1 MQRCVRASTAKMI
14 EGVGVAFAHS
24 KNKRGKMHPLEV
36 HLCAVGELA
45 AWFAVE
51 FNCSDLARLIGVLH
65 DCGKCSFLWQ
75 QKLEIVSG
83 TKERVGIDHKTLGCE
98 VAEQLGLGDLSVV
111 LHGHHGG
118 LTSPRSVGRSRE
130 SLGRID
136 LEALDDARGR
146 YTGVTGDLQWAEKLR
161 IPWENAHVKEMGLR
175 LLFSALVDADFL
187 DTAAHFAGKK
197 KATLTEHANFDRLL
211 RRFEK
216 AREAKLA
223 EHESSPRDLER
234 EAVYAACLEAA
245 VSVPGIYRLSV
256 GTGLGKTFS
265 GMGFAL
271 RHAALHGKRRVVV
284 AVPWKTVTEQNAEEY
299 RDLLDTAEE
308 RVVLEHHSGVDM
320 EGAGRKWER
329 EAAENWDAPVVV
341 TTTVRLFESMFGRT
355 ASATRRLHRLANSV
369 IILDEVQG
377 LPYRLLVPI
386 LDALRSFVE
395 HFNATVLLC
404 SATQPEFWSLQPFQ
418 GLPVTDI
425 VPKPLAT
432 QADANPVRFEWW
444 LDPKP
449 RLSQVAA
456 RAAEHGSALV
466 VTNTIA
472 NAATVAKAWETAGCE
487 GVFHL
492 STLLMPGHRLAAMNL
507 IKQRLDAKLPTLV
520 ASTPL
525 IEAGVNLDFPVVFRA
540 LTSIDSILQAAG
552 RADRERRWAGGGL
565 VVVFD
570 PLDGGKPA
578 GMDKLIDLT
587 LDHFGPGLADPD
599 SAQAQAAYW
608 NELWDELNLDG
619 PGSAAAAIQQAR
631 LDLDY
636 EAVALGPLTKD
647 RDKAGLRDRSRA
659 FKMIED
665 ETIAVIVP
673 AAACSGLFVGP
684 SVHHGVRLEGAP
696 DELVKR
702 AADPGKSR
710 AAMRKLQPYIVNL
723 SLHRAQKETVKSRL
737 KTIIGEPARPGSVA
751 VWQGTYNPLTGLE
764 IE

>member
-1 MQRCVRASTAKMI
+1 M
-14 EGVGVAFAHS
+14 AH
-24 KNKRGKMHPLEV
+24 
-36 HLCAVGELA
+36 
-45 AWFAVE
+45 
-51 FNCSDLARLIGVLH
+51 
-65 DCGKCSFLWQ
+65 
-75 QKLEIVSG
+75 
-83 TKERVGIDHKTLGCE
+83 
-98 VAEQLGLGDLSVV
+98 
-111 LHGHHGG
+111 
-118 LTSPRSVGRSRE
+118 
-130 SLGRID
+130 
-136 LEALDDARGR
+136 
-146 YTGVTGDLQWAEKLR
+146 
-161 IPWENAHVKEMGLR
+161 
-175 LLFSALVDADFL
+175 AD
-187 DTAAHFAGKK
+187 
-197 KATLTEHANFDRLL
+197 FDRLL
-211 RRFEK
+211 RRFAK
-216 AREAKLA
+216 ARDAKLA
-223 EHESSPRDLER
+223 DRESSPRDPER
-234 EAVYAACLEAA
+234 QAVYAACLEAA
-245 VSVPGIYRLSV
+245 ASAPGSYRLSV
-256 GTGLGKTFS
+256 GTGLGKTYS
-265 GMGFAL
+265 SMGFAL

-299 RDLLDTAEE
+299 RDLLDTVDE

-320 EGAGRKWER
+320 EGAGLRWER

-355 ASATRRLHRLANSV
+355 ASATRRLHRLANSI

-404 SATQPEFWSLQPFQ
+404 SATQPEFWSLKPFR

-425 VPKPLAT
+425 RPKPLASHVDT
-432 QADANPVRFEWW
+432 NPIRYEWW

-472 NAATVAKAWETAGCE
+472 DAATVAKAWDAADRE

-492 STLLMPGHRLAAMNL
+492 STLLMPGHRLEAMKL
-507 IKQRLDAKLPTLV
+507 IKQRLDEKVPTLV

-540 LTSIDSILQAAG
+540 MTSIDSILQAAG
-552 RADRERRWAGGGL
+552 RADRERRWVGGGL

-578 GMDKLIDLT
+578 GLGKLIGLT
-587 LDHFGPGLADPD
+587 LDYFGPGLADPD
-599 SAQAQAAYW
+599 STEAQADYW

-636 EAVALGPLTKD
+636 EAVTLGPLTKD
-647 RDKAGLRDRSRA
+647 RDKPGLRDRSRA

-673 AAACSGLFVGP
+673 GLSVGP
-684 SVHHGVRLEGAP
+684 SGHNGVPLQGAP
-696 DELVKR
+696 AELVKR

-723 SLHRAQKETVKSRL
+723 SLSRAQKDTVKPRL

>member
-1 MQRCVRASTAKMI
+1 L
-14 EGVGVAFAHS
+14 AFAHS
-24 KNKRGKMHPLEV
+24 KSKRGKVHPLAV
-36 HLCAVGELA
+36 HLCEVGELA

-51 FNCSDLARLIGVLH
+51 FNCPDLARLIGLLH
-65 DCGKCSFLWQ
+65 DCGKCAVVWQ
-75 QKLEIVSG
+75 EKLEAVSG

-98 VAEQLGLGDLSVV
+98 VAEQLDLGDLSVV

-118 LTSPRSVGRSRE
+118 LTSPRSVKRSRE

-136 LEALDDARGR
+136 LEALADARGR
-146 YTGVTGDLQWAEKLR
+146 YTEVTGDLQWAEQLR
-161 IPWENAHVKEMGLR
+161 LPWEYPYVTEMGLR

-187 DTAAHFAGKK
+187 DTAAHFADQEQ
-197 KATLTEHANFDRLL
+197 ATPAAHADLDHLL

-223 EHESSPRDLER
+223 DREPSPRDPER
-234 EAVYAACLEAA
+234 QAIYEACIEAA
-245 VSVPGIYRLSV
+245 MSAPGIYRLSV

-271 RHAALHGKRRVVV
+271 RHAAAHGKRRVVV

-299 RDLLDTAEE
+299 RHLLDTAEE

-320 EGAGRKWER
+320 EGAGRRWER
-329 EAAENWDAPVVV
+329 EAAENWDAPIVV

-386 LDALRSFVE
+386 LDGLRSFVE

-404 SATQPEFWSLQPFQ
+404 SATQPAFWSLQPFQ
-418 GLPVTDI
+418 DLPVTDI
-425 VPKPLAT
+425 VPNPLAV
-432 QADANPVRFEWW
+432 PVAATPIRYEWW
-444 LDPKP
+444 LDPRP
-449 RLSQVAA
+449 RLSQVAT

-472 NAATVAKAWETAGCE
+472 DAATVAKTWETAGRE

-492 STLLMPGHRLAAMNL
+492 STLLIPSHRLAVMKL

-540 LTSIDSILQAAG
+540 ITSIDSILQAAG

-578 GMDKLIDLT
+578 GLDKLIGLT
-587 LDHFGPGLADPD
+587 LDHFGPGLADPEAAG
-599 SAQAQAAYW
+599 AQADYW
-608 NELWDELNLDG
+608 NELWDELNLDA
-619 PGSAAAAIQQAR
+619 PGSVAAAIQQAR
-631 LDLDY
+631 LELDY
-636 EAVALGPLTKD
+636 EAVALGPLAKD
-647 RDKAGLRDRSRA
+647 RDKPGLRDRSRA

-673 AAACSGLFVGP
+673 ASACSGLHVGP
-684 SVHHGVRLEGAP
+684 SVHHGVPLQGAP
-696 DELVKR
+696 EALVKR
-702 AADPGKSR
+702 AADPGRSR
-710 AAMRKLQPYIVNL
+710 AAMRGLQPYIVNL
-723 SLHRAQKETVKSRL
+723 SLHRAQKDTVKSRL
-737 KTIIGEPARPGSVA
+737 KIIIGDPARPGSVA
-751 VWQGTYNPLTGLE
+751 VWQGTYNPLTGLD